1 VLRGNIA
8 KELKHMEK
16 PVLNVFSL
24 DSVSC
29 DLNLVFGFFVLIIKQ
44 KKQDIINT
52 VIIRLKNKNTSALKY
67 RTFTTAQKITRTTG
81 ASGSWAKTK
90 LSPSPRRCVS

>member
-52 VIIRLKNKNTSALKY
+52 VIIRLKKQK
-67 RTFTTAQKITRTTG
+67 AQKLTRTTG

-90 LSPSPRRCVS
+90 LTPPRRCVS